1 METVAERLERE
12 RNVWLCVTRPQGPPH
27 VTPVWFVFRPQQPEQ
42 EEGPRGLEGVWWIG
56 TGANSVKVRLAE
68 RSPKVSLALEDGDHP
83 LVAEGEARVH
93 HTRFPASVREG
104 FLAKY
109 GWDPAIPE
117 RPGEPRALLEV
128 RVRRWLLRGQAV

>member
-1 METVAERLERE
+1 METVAERLERA
-12 RNVWLCVTRPQGPPH
+12 RNVWLCVSRPQGPPH
-27 VTPVWFVFRPQQPEQ
+27 VTPVWFLFRPER
-42 EEGPRGLEGVWWIG
+42 EEGPSGPEGVWWIG
-56 TGANSVKVRLAE
+56 TGAHSLKARLAE
-68 RSPKVSLALEDGDHP
+68 RFPMVSLALEDGDHP

-93 HTRFPASVREG
+93 PTRFPALVREG

-128 RVRRWLLRGQAV
+128 RVRRWLLRGQPA